1 MREVFFP
8 PISVCLQTRA
18 SLLHS
23 QSHSRHS
30 CVSATTVAAVTAAFS
45 THNLFDMASQ
55 LNANSFTFRRFKR
68 ATDLDI
74 EKVREDRH
82 ENSTKV
88 RCLLGLFHMSRRFA
102 GGRARHSVASS
113 TNHAWV

>member
-23 QSHSRHS
+23 QSHTRHS

-88 RCLLGLFHMSRRFA
+88 SQVSHVSKMSKF
-102 GGRARHSVASS
+102 
-113 TNHAWV
+113 